1 MAEIRRLVE
10 RILESDPVIKEG
22 LKRKII
28 NSRALAR
35 YILEEDGIDSTQ
47 DAVLGIIRRYP
58 LEHEDST
65 SLRKVFKN
73 CEIAMRT
80 KMADLAVENG
90 PDIMTKIAEFAG
102 SIRTTKG
109 ESLRIVVGLQS
120 IRVIADQ
127 KALESFRKTFRPNEV
142 IDYSEDLAEISV
154 LLPPEAMSAKGI
166 IAKIATELA
175 LNGVNLLG
183 IWCCT
188 PEDIMLV
195 TEDDAA
201 RALETLQRLLREEG
215 STPKRHIETPANLA
229 LTN

>member
-22 LKRKII
+22 LRRKII

-58 LEHEDST
+58 LEHEKS
-65 SLRKVFKN
+65 SRLREVFKN

-80 KMADLAVENG
+80 KMGDLAVENG
-90 PDIMTKIAEFAG
+90 HDMMRKIAEFAG
-102 SIRTTKG
+102 SVKTTKG
-109 ESLRIVVGLQS
+109 ESLRVVVGLQS

-127 KALESFRKTFRPNEV
+127 KALEGFRKTFRPNEV

-154 LLPPEAMSAKGI
+154 LLPPEAMNARGI
-166 IAKIATELA
+166 IAKITTELA

-195 TEDDAA
+195 TENDAA

-215 STPKRHIETPANLA
+215 SPPKRHIETSADLV